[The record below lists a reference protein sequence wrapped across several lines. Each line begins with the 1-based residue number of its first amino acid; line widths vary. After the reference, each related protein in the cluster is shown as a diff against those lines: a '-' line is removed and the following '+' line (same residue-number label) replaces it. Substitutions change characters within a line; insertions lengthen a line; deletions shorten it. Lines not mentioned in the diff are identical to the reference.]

1 MTVKDYAK
9 DVNLSVAEILKKCK
23 ELAINVN
30 SGDDFLTD
38 DDIIMLDNLINLIST
53 DEETTFEEEDVI
65 DDKVDEILD
74 SSSFDKEIKESI
86 KKEKLKKKDN
96 KDNKND
102 FNMLKKE
109 MYKHKNKLMSNNSTD
124 ESIVLYKQ
132 NMTVGELAN
141 ALNVSGTD
149 IIKKLIGM
157 GLMVSINEPLEF
169 ENAEILALDYGKTLK
184 REETQDVSNF
194 EEYEIIDNEENL
206 VKRPP
211 IVTIMGHVD
220 HGKTTL
226 LDYIRHT
233 HVVTQEFGGI
243 TQHIGAYQTM
253 YNGELITFID
263 TPGHAAFTEMRAR
276 GASVTDIVIIIVAA
290 DDGVMPQT
298 KEAIDHAKAANVPII
313 VAVNKIDKKDAN
325 IDRVLTE
332 MNEAGITPEA
342 WGGDTPFIN
351 ISAHTGEGIDLLL
364 ETILTV
370 AELENLRANPNRYA
384 SGAVIESR
392 VDKNVGGVA
401 SFLIQNGTLRI
412 GDPIVVGTS
421 YAKVRTMKNDR
432 GESIAQAGPS
442 TPVEITGLTKNPSAG
457 DKFMAF
463 ETEAE
468 AKSIAEKRERLVK
481 LNEGKQ
487 KGISLDDLFNN
498 INAGDKE
505 INILLKAD
513 VRGSEEAVRSS
524 LEKITTNEV
533 KVNVIRSGIG
543 AISESDV
550 ILASASNA
558 IIIGFNVVA
567 STNAKELAK
576 DKNIE
581 IRLYT
586 IIYKLVED
594 VESAINGL
602 LDPVYEE
609 KVLGSAEIRKIF
621 KFSKIGNI
629 AGSYV
634 TDGLI
639 KSNALARVIRDGII
653 IASDDKINSLQR
665 EKDSVK
671 EVKKGYECGITLE
684 KFNDFKEGDII
695 EAYEMIEV
703 PHEK

>member
-332 MNEAGITPEA
+332 MNEAGITPET

-653 IASDDKINSLQR
+653 IASDDSIKSLQR

-671 EVKKGYECGITLE
+671 EVKKGYECGITLD